1 MAVVWKSMETFQ
13 VHETNKYAVSVSV
26 NDDMRMK
33 PEQIAAHIF
42 RLINSINIKIECT
55 GLF

>member
-26 NDDMRMK
+26 NGDMRMK